1 MLVIA
6 AFTTTPATGLC
17 LAKRAAFSAEEHLD
31 GITDGSGV
39 FLEVHGDPNLLK
51 S

>member
-1 MLVIA
+1 MIVIA
-6 AFTTTPATGLC
+6 AFTTTPATGLR
-17 LAKRAAFSAEEHLD
+17 LAKRGAFPVEEQLD

-39 FLEVHGDPNLLK
+39 FLEVHGDSNLLK